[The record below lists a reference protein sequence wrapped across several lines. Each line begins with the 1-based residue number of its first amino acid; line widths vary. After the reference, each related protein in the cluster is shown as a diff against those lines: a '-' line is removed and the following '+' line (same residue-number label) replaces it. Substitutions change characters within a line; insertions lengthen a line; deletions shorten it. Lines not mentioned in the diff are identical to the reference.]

1 MLTVKEFMNS
11 VKVKSRLKSDFYR
24 IHKLK
29 NEDCYRCRCIFMIY
43 ENNIKFLLRLE
54 FLFIYLFI
62 ILNILDHFIVF
73 ILFCVMSRIISC
85 DNTLIAYPAITVS
98 KI

>member
-1 MLTVKEFMNS
+1 MLTFEEFMNS
-11 VKVKSRLKSDFYR
+11 VEVGSLLKSDFFHF
-24 IHKLK
+24 HKLK

-62 ILNILDHFIVF
+62 ILNMLDYFIVF

-85 DNTLIAYPAITVS
+85 DNTLLAYLAITES